1 MIGYGSLSIQRTGD
15 IVTSTIKISFEERR
29 FSACDGLQL
38 YARDYGH
45 DDPRTAASLPVVC
58 LPGLSRN
65 SRDFH
70 LLATRLSTH
79 PEKPRRIVALD
90 YRGRGFSDWDP
101 DKSRYQLPVEA
112 EDVVSACA
120 ALDVPRAIFI
130 GTSRGG
136 LILHL
141 LAAMCPDLLAAV
153 VLNDIGPVIEIE
165 GLLQI
170 RQYLEAQP
178 KLRSWEEAVE
188 SLSRVHGAT
197 FPALDDTDWRDM
209 AEAIFRQKDGMIAAD
224 FDPALIEPLKS
235 MNANTP
241 VPDLWALYEGF
252 RAMPLMVIRGENSS
266 ILSQATVVEMERR
279 HPDMQSVTA
288 KGQGHAPLL
297 HRADLLSEITRFIDR
312 IA

>member
-1 MIGYGSLSIQRTGD
+1 MIGYGSPSIQQTGD
-15 IVTSTIKISFEERR
+15 IVTSTKTNFQERR
-29 FSACDGLQL
+29 FSASDGLQL

-45 DDPRTAASLPVVC
+45 DDPRTAASPPVVC

-70 LLATRLSTH
+70 LLASKLSTH
-79 PEKPRRIVALD
+79 AEKPRRIIALD
-90 YRGRGFSDWDP
+90 YRGRGFSDWDS

-120 ALDVPRAIFI
+120 ALDIPRAIFI

-141 LAAMCPDLLAAV
+141 LAAMRPDLLAAV

-170 RQYLEAQP
+170 RKYLEAQP

-188 SLSRVHGAT
+188 SLKRVHGAA

-209 AEAIFRQKDGMIAAD
+209 AEAIFRKKNGMIAAD

-235 MNANTP
+235 MDANTP
-241 VPDLWALYEGF
+241 VPDLWAQFQGF
-252 RAMPLMVIRGENSS
+252 QAIPLMTIRGENSS
-266 ILSQATVVEMERR
+266 ILSQATVLEMGRQ

-297 HRADLLSEITRFIDR
+297 HRTDLLSEITMFIDR